1 MLKFGI
7 DVGGTN
13 TDATILNDKD
23 QVIATVK
30 THTTADIETGIYDA
44 IKKVLLDFSIDP
56 TEISQAMLGTTQATN
71 AIVERKNLATV
82 GVIRIGYPATAS
94 VMPYTEWP
102 QDMITALTGKAAL
115 VHGGYEFNGD
125 PIVNFDPTE
134 IYDILNSWKGKVES
148 LAIIGVFS
156 ALNDDQEQKAAQ
168 LAKEVLGAD
177 IPISLSSTIG
187 TIGLIQR
194 ENATIL
200 NAALV
205 KVIKRVTKGFAAALA
220 DYGIT
225 QATSYLCQNDG
236 TLMSLEFATKYPIL
250 TIGSGPTNSI
260 RGAAYLSNLQDA
272 MVLDIGGTTSD
283 IGVLTNGFPR
293 ESSRAIT
300 VGGIKTS
307 FRMPDVLSIGLGGG
321 SVVHK
326 DAQGKITVGP
336 DSVGYKITDEAI
348 CFGGQTIT
356 ATDIAVKLLGVK
368 LGNPQL
374 TKQIDNDLAKKAMAI
389 IQARLSDAI
398 DQMKTNAGKVDLI
411 LVGGGSIIVA
421 SALVGV
427 AKIYS
432 NKYGKVANAIGATI
446 AQVGGQ
452 YEKIYQYANLDRR
465 IALADAAE
473 LAKKQAIVAGA
484 DPKTIKI
491 IEVNEVPLAY
501 APGETTR
508 VKVKVVGEL
517 A

>member
-1 MLKFGI
+1 MLKLGI

-102 QDMITALTGKAAL
+102 QDMIAALTGKAAL

-125 PIVNFDPTE
+125 PIVNFDPAE
-134 IYDILNSWKGKVES
+134 IYDILNSWKGKIES

-156 ALNDDQEQKAAQ
+156 ALNDDQEQKTAQ
-168 LAKEVLGAD
+168 LAKKVLGAD
-177 IPISLSSTIG
+177 IPISLSSRIG

-321 SVVHK
+321 SVIHK

-374 TKQIDNDLAKKAMAI
+374 TEQIDDDLAKKAMAI

-421 SALVGV
+421 SALAGV

>member
-1 MLKFGI
+1 MLKLGI

-102 QDMITALTGKAAL
+102 QDMIAASTGKAAL

-125 PIVNFDPTE
+125 PIVNFDPAE
-134 IYDILNSWKGKVES
+134 IYDILNSWKGKIES

-156 ALNDDQEQKAAQ
+156 ALNDDQEQKTAQ
-168 LAKEVLGAD
+168 LAKKVLGAD
-177 IPISLSSTIG
+177 IPISLSSRIG

-225 QATSYLCQNDG
+225 QTTSYLCQNDG

-321 SVVHK
+321 SVIHK

-374 TKQIDNDLAKKAMAI
+374 TEQIDDDLAKKAMAI

-398 DQMKTNAGKVDLI
+398 DQMKTNAVKVDLI

-421 SALVGV
+421 SALAGV

>member
-1 MLKFGI
+1 MLKLGI

-102 QDMITALTGKAAL
+102 QDMIAALTGKAAL

-125 PIVNFDPTE
+125 PIANFDPAE
-134 IYDILNSWKGKVES
+134 IYDILNSWKGKIES

-156 ALNDDQEQKAAQ
+156 ALNDDQEQKTAQ
-168 LAKEVLGAD
+168 LAKKVLGAD
-177 IPISLSSTIG
+177 IPISLSSRIG

-321 SVVHK
+321 SVIHK

-374 TKQIDNDLAKKAMAI
+374 TEQIDDDLAKKAMAI

-421 SALVGV
+421 SALAGV